1 MRFPSKVTPYQDS
14 ILAKFPI
21 VLNYLV
27 EEEMKPKDLYK
38 KVKNKVSDIGEFL
51 EILDCLFALGK
62 TEFNLEGGTLRYVNR
77 NSM

>member
-21 VLNYLV
+21 VLNFLV
-27 EEEMKPKDLYK
+27 EQDMKPKDLYK

-62 TEFNLEGGTLRYVNR
+62 TEFNREGGTLHYVDR
-77 NSM
+77 NIL